1 MKTVMKQDQHA
12 ARDFLLYI
20 AIGLLVAA
28 FAASYGFY
36 LARKG
41 VEPNFK
47 NDWSVTIATAALV
60 FGYAIKSHW
69 QLRRLWSFWA
79 AWFALLIAHF
89 AILLPLLSRM
99 EKVPLVLIGV
109 IGPLEILVAYPL
121 MDFIMERLDSRNN

>member
-1 MKTVMKQDQHA
+1 MKRDPHA

-20 AIGLLVAA
+20 AIGLLVAVYVA
-28 FAASYGFY
+28 CYGFY

-47 NDWSVTIATAALV
+47 NDRSVTIATAALV

-69 QLRRLWSFWA
+69 QLRRVWSFWA

-109 IGPLEILVAYPL
+109 IGPLEILVVYPL
-121 MDFIMERLDSRNN
+121 MDFIVESLISRNN